1 MEFDYDPVKSQIN
14 QSKHGIDFEKA
25 KMLCLDSY
33 WVVITAK
40 STDEDRFMI
49 IGKIDTKHWSAIVT
63 YRESVVRI
71 ISVRRSR
78 NNEVKIYESWR
89 VG

>member
-1 MEFDYDPVKSQIN
+1 MFLPNLPKTVQFDYDPVKSQIN

-25 KMLCLDSY
+25 KILSKDSY
-33 WVVITAK
+33 RIEITAK

-49 IGKIDTKHWSAIVT
+49 ISKIDTKHWSAIVT

-71 ISVRRSR
+71 ISVR
-78 NNEVKIYESWR
+78 
-89 VG
+89 